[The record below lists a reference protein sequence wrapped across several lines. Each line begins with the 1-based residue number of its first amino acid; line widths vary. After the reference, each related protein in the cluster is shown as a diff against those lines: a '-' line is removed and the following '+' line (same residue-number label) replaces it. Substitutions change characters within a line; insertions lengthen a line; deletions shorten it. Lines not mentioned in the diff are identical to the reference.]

1 MTLTFSRIESTLGKR
16 RAASVL
22 AAIFASAIAAAATA
36 GPAAPGAAANDAPAG
51 KAPGAMPTVGVY
63 TGRYANGVP
72 VYRLPPVT
80 VVGSRRAELAKTARE
95 QQRSRVR
102 YGRADDGAQRT
113 N

>member
-1 MTLTFSRIESTLGKR
+1 MTMTLTFSRIESGLGKR
-16 RAASVL
+16 PAASVL
-22 AAIFASAIAAAATA
+22 AAIFASALAAAATA
-36 GPAAPGAAANDAPAG
+36 GVAAADVPAG
-51 KAPGAMPTVGVY
+51 KAPGVMPTVGVY

-80 VVGSRRAELAKTARE
+80 VVGSRTAELAKTARE